1 MDATHIPTKKDWLR
15 FAAEFGRLGLVVQ
28 DRSTVSTTDVQ
39 IGINPD
45 TAIDFP
51 DRTPVQKA
59 GVSATRAK
67 LQLFLTLNQIGYP
80 VAFDE
85 PLYVPGEAAQIPR
98 PLKKRRTWT
107 FDDDDETSDDP
118 CVAAPALA
126 TGATAQPADD
136 IGGLLDDLGDDFFDD

>member
-1 MDATHIPTKKDWLR
+1 LGWR
-15 FAAEFGRLGLVVQ
+15 GLVGQ

-85 PLYVPGEAAQIPR
+85 PLCVPR

-107 FDDDDETSDDP
+107 FDVDDETSDDP